1 MKHKTSRNSIF
12 FITFA
17 AKIRTKDTT
26 MNTFLKKTII
36 TCAAGLFTMTAS
48 AQLSTNPDKFLGN
61 ITTRGQV
68 EAGGGVASY
77 YKLWNQITCENES
90 KWQSVEGTRGSFNWG
105 CDRAFNYANQH
116 NFTYKF
122 HAFVWGAQ
130 YPNWLSSLSIKERY
144 EAILNW
150 FDHIREK
157 YPTLPMIDVVNEA
170 VGMHQQGNPM
180 MKESL
185 GGEGKTGYDWLI
197 RAFEMAYERYP
208 NSILIYND
216 YNSFQ
221 HDVDNYLKLVQTL
234 RDAGAPIDAYGNQSH
249 DVNSI
254 SASNLSSV
262 MKKQQDAL
270 KMPMFI
276 TELDIDVADDE
287 KQKKQYESIFPLMW
301 EADYCAGVTIWGY
314 IHGATWVD
322 NSGIIKN
329 GKDRPAMTWLKDYM
343 KTDAAKNAK
352 SPYPGMKKRMGVFIN
367 PLELKIVK
375 GDVLPIKVRTF
386 ITDDYKAEKEDIAI
400 EKVELY
406 VDNELQATMTE
417 APYVTEYTPETS
429 GKKELKAIVYM
440 NDGTTY
446 ERYSVITVLNS
457 TAKREP
463 YNGTAFTMPG
473 SFLVSEYDKGASGVT
488 YGNSASRSTTTA
500 VKTGSW
506 MEYSVD
512 VKEDGIYSFD
522 AEVASTISDGTFHL
536 SEFSLDGLQFLTDM
550 IEVPKTGNTTDF
562 QTMHLDLKQPLTA
575 GRHRICLNIDKG
587 GFYIKS
593 LTFQKD
599 SQDENMEVAFSEDSP
614 VAILGGEK
622 ATITVNASSKTSTI
636 ANVKVYVNN
645 LLVTTL
651 TEAPYTFE
659 YEPAE
664 QGHYTIMA
672 IATDANGMSKTAT
685 YTLSVNPK
693 REPFAK
699 TGPFA
704 IPGTL
709 QMEFYD
715 KGGEG
720 AAYHDNEIENRG
732 DANYRS
738 SDGVDIVNGNNGKVI
753 GYTNTGEWVEYT
765 VNVKETGTYKFVATV
780 SSGTTG
786 SGFSINVRN
795 GKTITKLADVSVP
808 QTGNNDWGTYKTVE
822 GTIELEAGEQILRL
836 TITGSN
842 CNIDK
847 IQFSLVTGINGVTID
862 EPSSDDALYNLSGQQ
877 VNANYKGI
885 VIQRGKKQVSK

>member
-1 MKHKTSRNSIF
+1 MKTIF
-12 FITFA
+12 
-17 AKIRTKDTT
+17 
-26 MNTFLKKTII
+26 KKTII
-36 TCAAGLFTMTAS
+36 TCATGLFTMTAY

-90 KWQSVEGTRGSFNWG
+90 KWASVEGTRGSFNWG

-130 YPNWLSSLSIKERY
+130 YPNWFSSSLSIKERY
-144 EAILNW
+144 AAILNW
-150 FDHIREK
+150 FDHIRDK
-157 YPTLPMIDVVNEA
+157 YSTLPMIDVVNEA
-170 VGMHQQGNPM
+170 VGMHQQGNPLM
-180 MKESL
+180 RESL
-185 GGEGKTGYDWLI
+185 GGEGKTGFDWLI
-197 RAFEMAYERYP
+197 KAFELAHERFP

-221 HDVDNYLKLVQTL
+221 HDVDNYITLVQTL

-249 DVNSI
+249 DVNNI
-254 SASNLSSV
+254 SASNLSNV

-270 KMPMFI
+270 KMPMYI
-276 TELDIDVADDE
+276 TELDIDIADDNN
-287 KQKKQYESIFPLMW
+287 QKKQYESIFPLMW
-301 EADYCAGVTIWGY
+301 EADYCAGVTIWGF

-329 GKDRPAMTWLKDYM
+329 GKDRPAMTWLREYM
-343 KTDAAKNAK
+343 TSDAAKNAK
-352 SPYPGMKKRMGVFIN
+352 SPYPGMKKRMGVFVK
-367 PLELKIVK
+367 PLEIKVAA
-375 GDVLPIKVRTF
+375 GDVLPIKVRTV

-406 VDNELQATMTE
+406 VDNELLTTMTE
-417 APYVTEYTPETS
+417 EPYVTEYTPATS
-429 GKKELKAIVYM
+429 GKKTLKAIVYT
-440 NDGTTY
+440 NDGNTY
-446 ERYSVITVLNS
+446 ERYSVVTVLNT

-463 YNGTAFTMPG
+463 YNETAFTLPG
-473 SFLVSEYDKGASGVT
+473 TIVVGEYDKGASGVT
-488 YGNSASRSTTTA
+488 YNKASRNATSATQ
-500 VKTGSW
+500 TGGW
-506 MEYSVD
+506 MEYTVD
-512 VKEDGIYSFD
+512 VKEDGFYSFD
-522 AEVASTISDGTFHL
+522 AEVASTINGGTFHL
-536 SEFSLDGLQFLTDM
+536 SEYSLDGLTFFADM
-550 IEVPKTGNTTDF
+550 IEVPKTSSNTDF
-562 QTMHLDLKQPLTA
+562 QTMHLDLKKPLTA
-575 GRHRICLNIDKG
+575 GRHRLCLNIDKG

-593 LTFQKD
+593 LTFHKD
-599 SQDENMEVAFSEDSP
+599 SQDENIEASFSEETP

-636 ANVKVYVNN
+636 ANVKVYANN
-645 LLVTTL
+645 LLIATL

-659 YEPAE
+659 YAPEE
-664 QGHYTIMA
+664 QGRYNIVA
-672 IATDANGMSKTAT
+672 IVTDAEGKSSTIS
-685 YTLSVNPK
+685 YTLNVNPK

-709 QMEFYD
+709 QVEFYD

-720 AAYHDNEIENRG
+720 AAYHDNDSENQG

-738 SDGVDIVNGNNGKVI
+738 SDGVDIVNGNGGKAI

-765 VNVKETGTYKFVATV
+765 INVKEAGTYDYKATV
-780 SSGTTG
+780 SSGTTN
-786 SGFSINVRN
+786 SGFSINLKEN
-795 GKTITKLADVSVP
+795 GTITKLADVKVP
-808 QTGNNDWGTYKTVE
+808 QTGSNDWGTYTTVS
-822 GTIELEAGEQILRL
+822 GTFSKPLEVGEQILRL
-836 TITGSN
+836 TITGSS

-847 IQFSLVTGINGVTID
+847 IQFSINTSGINGVTVY
-862 EPSSDDALYNLSGQQ
+862 ELSDDALYNLSGQK

-885 VIQRGKKQVSK
+885 VIQRGMKRLGK